1 MAISAGTAARAVGSP
16 VLGVVVL
23 TVVVV
28 VPPFVV
34 VVVPPFVV
42 VVVPPFV
49 VVVVVLL
56 LELSFGV

>member
-1 MAISAGTAARAVGSP
+1 MAISAGTAAKAVGSP
-16 VLGVVVL
+16 VLGVVVF

-28 VPPFVV
+28 VPPL
-34 VVVPPFVV
+34 
-42 VVVPPFV
+42 V